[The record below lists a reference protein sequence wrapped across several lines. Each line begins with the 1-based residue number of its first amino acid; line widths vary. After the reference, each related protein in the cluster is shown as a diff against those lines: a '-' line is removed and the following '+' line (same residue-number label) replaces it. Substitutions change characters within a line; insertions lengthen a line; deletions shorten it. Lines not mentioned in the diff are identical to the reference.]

1 MGTAH
6 AATAV
11 TPLTAAPSLHERP
24 TPGAIRW
31 AHAAIALRGH
41 APGQGIVCL
50 GSQLE
55 LASDMGM
62 SRGTVGRHLRV
73 LGPIAV
79 ETVPV
84 QIDTDLLHDAGGPST
99 PRPGALPHPP
109 AASTPDAQT
118 SGDERLLQA
127 AAALIDSVT
136 ALIDAIAAKTQP
148 GPIAAKTQ
156 PGPDRPNRKVR
167 TAHVARRDAT
177 RRDAFPP
184 DVAPSVASV
193 ASVAPVSQSGLF
205 PVQDKETDCLTDS
218 SPIARGATDRATS
231 RRVAPTQDRT
241 DQLTTDEVTELLQ
254 PLIKTCRQCQ
264 RSDKVDSRGYA
275 PLRQLREDELRYG
288 ISRIVRM
295 TRDGELRSPMHF
307 LVAQA
312 QNHANGD
319 AEFFERPRLD
329 DLTSDTPAAPDDAG
343 GRDAV
348 DDDDPLDALS
358 PEQLAAIDA
367 QIKGRHTMGT
377 RALDSIRRQHAREL
391 RGRQT
396 GGSGE

>member
-55 LASDMGM
+55 LASDMGL

-136 ALIDAIAAKTQP
+136 ALIAA
-148 GPIAAKTQ
+148 IAAKTQ
-156 PGPDRPNRKVR
+156 PGPDRPHRKVR
-167 TAHVARRDAT
+167 TAHVARRGAT
-177 RRDAFPP
+177 RRDASRPTSRHLSRRL
-184 DVAPSVASV
+184 AA
-193 ASVAPVSQSGLF
+193 SQSVRSF
-205 PVQDKETDCLTDS
+205 PVQDKEADCLTDS
-218 SPIARGATDRATS
+218 NPIARGATESCHVASRA
-231 RRVAPTQDRT
+231 ANPG
-241 DQLTTDEVTELLQ
+241 
-254 PLIKTCRQCQ
+254 
-264 RSDKVDSRGYA
+264 SD
-275 PLRQLREDELRYG
+275 
-288 ISRIVRM
+288 
-295 TRDGELRSPMHF
+295 
-307 LVAQA
+307 
-312 QNHANGD
+312 
-319 AEFFERPRLD
+319 
-329 DLTSDTPAAPDDAG
+329 
-343 GRDAV
+343 
-348 DDDDPLDALS
+348 
-358 PEQLAAIDA
+358 
-367 QIKGRHTMGT
+367 
-377 RALDSIRRQHAREL
+377 
-391 RGRQT
+391 
-396 GGSGE
+396 

>member
-11 TPLTAAPSLHERP
+11 TPSPQHLRCTNAPPAVRSAGPMRPSPCAA
-24 TPGAIRW
+24 T
-31 AHAAIALRGH
+31 
-41 APGQGIVCL
+41 APGEGIVCL

-55 LASDMGM
+55 LASEMGM

-84 QIDTDLLHDAGGPST
+84 RIDTDLLQDEGGPT
-99 PRPGALPHPP
+99 NPRPAALPHPP
-109 AASTPDAQT
+109 ATNAADAPT
-118 SGDERLLQA
+118 NGDDRLLQA
-127 AAALIDSVT
+127 AAALIESVT
-136 ALIDAIAAKTQP
+136 ALVDAIAARSQP
-148 GPIAAKTQ
+148 GPN
-156 PGPDRPNRKVR
+156 RPTRKVR
-167 TAHVARRDAT
+167 TALVARRGT
-177 RRDAFPP
+177 TSRDVSST
-184 DVAPSVASV
+184 DVASV

-205 PVQDKETDCLTDS
+205 PVQIKEVDCLTDS
-218 SPIARGATDRATS
+218 TAVARGATDRATS
-231 RRVAPTQDRT
+231 RHVAPTPQHRT
-241 DQLTTDEVTELLQ
+241 DQLTTDQVTELLK

-264 RSDKVDSRGYA
+264 RSDKVDSRGYVS
-275 PLRQLREDELRYG
+275 LRKLSEDELRYG

-295 TRDGELRSPMHF
+295 TRDGDLHSPMHF

-319 AEFFERPRLD
+319 AEFFERPVLD
-329 DLTSDTPAAPDDAG
+329 DPSPAPGTAPNDADG
-343 GRDAV
+343 LDA

-391 RGRQT
+391 RGGKT
-396 GGSGE
+396 DKSGE